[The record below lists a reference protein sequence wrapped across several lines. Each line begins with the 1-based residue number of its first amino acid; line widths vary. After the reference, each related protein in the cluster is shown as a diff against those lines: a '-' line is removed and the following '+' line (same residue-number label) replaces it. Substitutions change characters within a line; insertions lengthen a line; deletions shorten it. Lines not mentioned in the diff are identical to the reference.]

1 MENYL
6 EINYEK
12 NMAMLSEAMEYCN
25 EIFSHEDLINELSKN
40 NDLKKQFCIIEIKK
54 LNSQK
59 EADLLVENLTGK
71 SGPIRETV
79 SFKILELIKQDEFCK
94 YFQREEILNVFVKAV
109 TDINPSVSRNT
120 VEIIQYVNNCQY
132 IYEALIK
139 EINKTLNEIGDI
151 YKPRSYDTNKKNFNL
166 YWNIEAII
174 NIAPKIQADDEFI
187 EILKQTAN
195 SNDYTI
201 REKTAK
207 AASVLSLQNEK
218 YKSVINILSN
228 DNNIY
233 VQKYLLI

>member
-12 NMAMLSEAMEYCN
+12 NMAMLSEAMVYCYEN
-25 EIFSHEDLINELSKN
+25 YSHDDLINELSKD

-59 EADLLVENLTGK
+59 EADLLVGNLTGK

-79 SFKILELIKQDEFCK
+79 SFKILELIKQAEFSK
-94 YFQREEILNVFVKAV
+94 YFQKKEILDVFVKAI

-120 VEIIQYVNNCQY
+120 VEIIKYTDNAQYL
-132 IYEALIK
+132 YESLIK
-139 EINKTLNEIGDI
+139 EINKTLNEMGDV
-151 YKPRSYDTNKKNFNL
+151 YQTRSYDTNKKNFNL

-174 NIAPKIQADDEFI
+174 NIACKIQTEQEFV
-187 EILKQTAN
+187 EILKRTAL

-207 AASVLSLQNEK
+207 AASILSKKDER
-218 YKSVINILSN
+218 YKTVINMLLN
-228 DNNIY
+228 DDNVY
-233 VQKYLLI
+233 VRKFI